1 MGKSIPA
8 GKAKVK
14 PRGLTRRPQHSE
26 DKLLDAARLVFARD
40 GLRAAT
46 VDDIAAQ
53 AGSTKPTFYARFG
66 SKHEL
71 YEATFRREVDALT
84 EHLLAA
90 YADAGTVPMREFVR
104 RAVDAWFAF
113 AAARPDGL
121 ELLFFGDHP
130 GDTAGAFD
138 GAARRIEDQIAL
150 AIGAYTGRPAGPGAD
165 LLATMI
171 VGSCTHAA
179 RHVLTHPELDAARA
193 ADLTAAYVT
202 SGLRGADPGGS
213 RLTAASHPGP
223 SDACGHGQQ
232 RVERCADRPRRPWSP
247 CGCTPGRR
255 HPGGGLEVGH
265 AARPVPGGVVRRPAP
280 QVR

>member
-1 MGKSIPA
+1 MGKSIPS

-130 GDTAGAFD
+130 GTLRAPSTAPP
-138 GAARRIEDQIAL
+138 AASRTRSRWPSAP
-150 AIGAYTGRPAGPGAD
+150 TPAGRQDP
-165 LLATMI
+165 
-171 VGSCTHAA
+171 A
-179 RHVLTHPELDAARA
+179 RTC
-193 ADLTAAYVT
+193 
-202 SGLRGADPGGS
+202 S
-213 RLTAASHPGP
+213 
-223 SDACGHGQQ
+223 
-232 RVERCADRPRRPWSP
+232 PR
-247 CGCTPGRR
+247 
-255 HPGGGLEVGH
+255 
-265 AARPVPGGVVRRPAP
+265 
-280 QVR
+280 

>member
-1 MGKSIPA
+1 MGKSLPS

-179 RHVLTHPELDAARA
+179 RHVLTHPELDVARA

-202 SGLRGADPGGS
+202 SGLRGADPG
-213 RLTAASHPGP
+213 
-223 SDACGHGQQ
+223 
-232 RVERCADRPRRPWSP
+232 
-247 CGCTPGRR
+247 
-255 HPGGGLEVGH
+255 
-265 AARPVPGGVVRRPAP
+265 
-280 QVR
+280 